1 MADVKQITAS
11 DGTVYDIADVTARS
25 ALASKQETL
34 VSGTNI
40 KTINGESV
48 LGSGNITISG
58 GSDVLFVAEYGATTY
73 AEISAALDANKL
85 LFCYVSWNDI
95 VCPYIGVVNSQYAFS
110 NLGAGESTVSLY
122 VNSSNTWSY
131 ATSNLATKITASGIL
146 KGDGSGGVSAATA
159 GTDYV
164 VPSGRVAVSTSS
176 DKLNGKDT
184 RSVNSA
190 PSEYISSASHHQG
203 VSAEFKSQSTIGA
216 GASFKNF
223 WQVVTHTPWTDTSG
237 GVPVQEAFAVDT
249 SGNPMMKIRGSATDG
264 ASWGSWTKIAFE
276 NNGSANNL
284 INDLTTGSS
293 APTDADYYISQYAG
307 GGTSTTTYHRR
318 PHSAL
323 WTYIK
328 GKADAIY
335 AAISHDHAAGDIT
348 SGTLPVNRGGT
359 GAASFT
365 ANRAIISGSTT
376 TGAFTTRAIT
386 NNTSATSA
394 ITGSTNLLTMNTLR
408 YALNRA
414 TGVASADTGY
424 TTYMVRGTAL
434 VSSETTP
441 TNNGQIAWVYE

>member
-1 MADVKQITAS
+1 MADVRQITAS
-11 DGTVYDIADVTARS
+11 DGTVYDIADVTARN
-25 ALASKQETL
+25 ALASKQDTL

-58 GSDVLFVAEYGATTY
+58 GSDVLFVAEYGTTTY

-122 VNSSNTWSY
+122 VNSSNTWNY
-131 ATSNLATKITASGIL
+131 ATSNLATQSAVDGKQAKITASGIL

-159 GTDYV
+159 GTDYQT
-164 VPSGRVAVSTSS
+164 PLTAGTDYLTPTGQAARAKYLSNYYHDGTGTTGRPTSANIASDNYGGLKKILATGSMTEGKPSS
-176 DKLNGKDT
+176 DGHIIHMDWDNGT
-184 RSVNSA
+184 RWASQLYVSNSGTLLG
-190 PSEYISSASHHQG
+190 IRGQ
-203 VSAEFKSQSTIGA
+203 T
-216 GASFKNF
+216 GASTATNGG
-223 WQVVTHTPWTDTSG
+223 WTD
-237 GVPVQEAFAVDT
+237 
-249 SGNPMMKIRGSATDG
+249 
-264 ASWGSWTKIAFE
+264 W
-276 NNGSANNL
+276 
-284 INDLTTGSS
+284 
-293 APTDADYYISQYAG
+293 QYASLEG
-307 GGTSTTTYHRR
+307 
-318 PHSAL
+318 
-323 WTYIK
+323 
-328 GKADAIY
+328 
-335 AAISHDHAAGDIT
+335 HDHAAGDIT